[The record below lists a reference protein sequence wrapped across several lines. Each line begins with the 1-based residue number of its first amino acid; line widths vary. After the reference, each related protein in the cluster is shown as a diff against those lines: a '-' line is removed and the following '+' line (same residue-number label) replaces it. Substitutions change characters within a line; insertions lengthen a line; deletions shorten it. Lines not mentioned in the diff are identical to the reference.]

1 MRLIDFARLHW
12 PWRVLFRVLS
22 LSWKLLGSRG
32 PRHHRSSG
40 PALQALASE
49 TPDIASRLLPL
60 VTLPILLVARSRCP
74 DPDSNLHRTTYP
86 SPPLRSAQAAQEGQ
100 FILRGGGPSDYKIVV
115 SCCTTIT
122 ADGASNLTWRQGAS
136 RARRP
141 AASSSRT
148 CDGAACPIRCWSSPT
163 ARPACS
169 ARSRMICLA
178 TRRPRLAPDAA
189 YFVVLGLNLLLLL
202 KYGLGWLPLRQPQ
215 PDLRHVG

>member
-1 MRLIDFARLHW
+1 M
-12 PWRVLFRVLS
+12 
-22 LSWKLLGSRG
+22 
-32 PRHHRSSG
+32 
-40 PALQALASE
+40 
-49 TPDIASRLLPL
+49 
-60 VTLPILLVARSRCP
+60 TLPILLVARSRCP
-74 DPDSNLHRTTYP
+74 EPDSNLHRTTYP

-169 ARSRMICLA
+169 ARSRMICLSDESPP
-178 TRRPRLAPDAA
+178 TR
-189 YFVVLGLNLLLLL
+189 FVVIGLNLLLLL
-202 KYGLGWLPLRQPQ
+202 EYWLGWLSLRQPQ
-215 PDLRHVG
+215 PDLRQWDRVARASRSLNVPAISRHCCARRRYSSALLATAYCPSVG

>member
-49 TPDIASRLLPL
+49 TPDTASKLLPL
-60 VTLPILLVARSRCP
+60 VTLPILLVARNRCP
-74 DPDSNLHRTTYP
+74 EPDSNLHRTTYP
-86 SPPLRSAQAAQEGQ
+86 SPPLRSAQAAQEG
-100 FILRGGGPSDYKIVV
+100 GGGPSDYKIVV

-122 ADGASNLTWRQGAS
+122 ADGASNLDA
-136 RARRP
+136 RA
-141 AASSSRT
+141 A
-148 CDGAACPIRCWSSPT
+148 
-163 ARPACS
+163 
-169 ARSRMICLA
+169 
-178 TRRPRLAPDAA
+178 DAA
-189 YFVVLGLNLLLLL
+189 YAFVVLGLNLLLLL
-202 KYGLGWLPLRQPQ
+202 EYWLGWLPLRQPQ